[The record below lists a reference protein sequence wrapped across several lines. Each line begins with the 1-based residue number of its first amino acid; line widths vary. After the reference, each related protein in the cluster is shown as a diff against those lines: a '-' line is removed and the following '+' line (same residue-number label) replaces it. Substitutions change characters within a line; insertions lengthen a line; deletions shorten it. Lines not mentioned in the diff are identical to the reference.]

1 MEEKEILFPYKI
13 NDKFIISDLESVTDN
28 YLKENK
34 ISHIIIIDKYLELG
48 DKIDSN
54 NYQIMLLDYESPKKD
69 DNFLLGISR
78 LNLFI
83 SDNISI
89 FITEDKNS
97 PILPTLIS
105 AILIKR
111 KIKLSE
117 IKKIIPESLY
127 KNIYDTYLTKLE
139 EYDKYINDINPEF
152 IFKCGKCR
160 KSLFN
165 DKQLILFHENS
176 AKDTYSHKRK
186 KNNSV
191 NTTECTSYFLNI
203 ERLMNNN
210 KNNNNEE
217 KKDIDFIEQ
226 FQIVMETQNMKLE
239 SCIIKCKK
247 CSLKLGEFFDKGTQ
261 CSCGSWVVP
270 AVQIV
275 KSKVD
280 KVKIINASK

>member
-1 MEEKEILFPYKI
+1 MEDEKVVFPYKI
-13 NDKFIISDLESVTDN
+13 DDKIFFSDAKSVTDN

-34 ISHIIIIDKYLELG
+34 ITHIIIIDKYLDLG
-48 DKIDSN
+48 DKIDSS
-54 NYQIMLLDYESPKKD
+54 NYQIMLLEYDSPKPE

-78 LNLFI
+78 INLFI
-83 SDNISI
+83 SDNTSI
-89 FITEDKNS
+89 FITEDDKS

-105 AILIKR
+105 AIYIKR
-111 KIKLSE
+111 KIKLNE
-117 IKKIIPESLY
+117 IKKIIPEQLY
-127 KNIYDTYLTKLE
+127 NNIFDTYIKQLE

-160 KSLFN
+160 KSLFT

-176 AKDTYSHKRK
+176 AKNFYSHKRH

-203 ERLMNNN
+203 ERLINNIDK
-210 KNNNNEE
+210 KNE
-217 KKDIDFIEQ
+217 IDYLDQ
-226 FQIVMETQNMKLE
+226 FKIVMENQNMKLD
-239 SCIIKCKK
+239 SSIIKCKK
-247 CSLKLGEFFDKGTQ
+247 CSLKLGEFFSKGTQ

-280 KVKIINASK
+280 KVKILNKAK

>member
-13 NDKFIISDLESVTDN
+13 NEKFIISDLESVTDN

-152 IFKCGKCR
+152 NFKCGKCR

-176 AKDTYSHKRK
+176 AKGTYSHKRK

-210 KNNNNEE
+210 KNNNEE

-247 CSLKLGEFFDKGTQ
+247 CSLKLGEFFDKGIQ

>member
-13 NDKFIISDLESVTDN
+13 NDKFIITDFESITDN

-48 DKIDSN
+48 DKIDSK
-54 NYQIMLLDYESPKKD
+54 NYQIMLLDYESPKKE

-89 FITEDKNS
+89 FITEDKKS

-111 KIKLSE
+111 KVKLNE
-117 IKKIIPESLY
+117 IKKLIPETLY
-127 KNIYDTYLTKLE
+127 KNIYDTYLIKLE

-152 IFKCGKCR
+152 VFKCGKCR

-186 KNNSV
+186 KYNSV
-191 NTTECTSYFLNI
+191 NTTECTSFFINI
-203 ERLMNNN
+203 ERLMNN
-210 KNNNNEE
+210 KSNNEE

-226 FQIVMETQNMKLE
+226 FKLVMEEHNMKLD

-247 CSLKLGEFFDKGTQ
+247 CSLKLGEFFEKGTQ

-280 KVKIINASK
+280 KVKVINISK

>member
-111 KIKLSE
+111 KVKLSE

-152 IFKCGKCR
+152 NFKCGKCR

-176 AKDTYSHKRK
+176 AKGTYSHKRK

-210 KNNNNEE
+210 KNSNEE

>member
-69 DNFLLGISR
+69 DNLLLGISR

-111 KIKLSE
+111 KVKLSE

-152 IFKCGKCR
+152 NFKCGKCR

-239 SCIIKCKK
+239 SGIIKCKK

-280 KVKIINASK
+280 KVKIVNASK

>member
-13 NDKFIISDLESVTDN
+13 NDKFIITDFESITDN

-48 DKIDSN
+48 DKIDSK
-54 NYQIMLLDYESPKKD
+54 NYQIMLLDYESPKKE

-89 FITEDKNS
+89 FITEDKKS

-111 KIKLSE
+111 KVKLNE
-117 IKKIIPESLY
+117 IKKLIPETLY
-127 KNIYDTYLTKLE
+127 KNIYDTYLIKLE

-152 IFKCGKCR
+152 VFKCGKCR

-186 KNNSV
+186 KYNSV
-191 NTTECTSYFLNI
+191 NTTECTSFFLNI
-203 ERLMNNN
+203 ERLMNN
-210 KNNNNEE
+210 KSNNEE

-226 FQIVMETQNMKLE
+226 FKLVMEEHNMKLD

-247 CSLKLGEFFDKGTQ
+247 CSLKLGEFFEKGTQ

-280 KVKIINASK
+280 KVKVINISK

>member
-1 MEEKEILFPYKI
+1 MKEKEILFPYKI
-13 NDKFIISDLESVTDN
+13 NEKFIISDLESVTDN

-111 KIKLSE
+111 KVKLSE

-210 KNNNNEE
+210 KNNNEE

>member
-111 KIKLSE
+111 KVKLSE

-160 KSLFN
+160 KNLFN

-210 KNNNNEE
+210 KNSNEE

>member
-13 NDKFIISDLESVTDN
+13 NEKFIISDLESVTDN

-111 KIKLSE
+111 KVKLSE

-210 KNNNNEE
+210 KNNNEE

-280 KVKIINASK
+280 KVKIVNASK

>member
-111 KIKLSE
+111 KVKLSE

-160 KSLFN
+160 KNLFN

-210 KNNNNEE
+210 KNNNEE

>member
-13 NDKFIISDLESVTDN
+13 NEKFIISDLESVTDN

-111 KIKLSE
+111 KVKLSE

-152 IFKCGKCR
+152 NFKCGKCR

-176 AKDTYSHKRK
+176 AKGTYSHKRK

-210 KNNNNEE
+210 KNSNEE

-280 KVKIINASK
+280 KVKIVNASK

>member
-111 KIKLSE
+111 KVKLSE
-117 IKKIIPESLY
+117 TKKIIPESLY

-152 IFKCGKCR
+152 NFKCGKCR

-176 AKDTYSHKRK
+176 AKGTYSHKRK

-210 KNNNNEE
+210 KNSNEE

-226 FQIVMETQNMKLE
+226 FQIVMEKQNMKLE
-239 SCIIKCKK
+239 SGIIKCKK

>member
-1 MEEKEILFPYKI
+1 MEEKEILFPYRI

-152 IFKCGKCR
+152 NFKCGKCR

-210 KNNNNEE
+210 KNSNEE

>member
-111 KIKLSE
+111 KVKLSE

-152 IFKCGKCR
+152 NFKCGKCR

-210 KNNNNEE
+210 KNSNEE

>member
-111 KIKLSE
+111 KVKLSE

-210 KNNNNEE
+210 KNNNEE

-226 FQIVMETQNMKLE
+226 FQIVMEKQNMKLE
-239 SCIIKCKK
+239 SGIIKCKK

>member
-13 NDKFIISDLESVTDN
+13 NEKFIISDLESVTDN

-111 KIKLSE
+111 KVKLSE

-176 AKDTYSHKRK
+176 AKGTYSHKRK

-210 KNNNNEE
+210 KNSNEE

-280 KVKIINASK
+280 KVKIVNASK

>member
-160 KSLFN
+160 KNLFN

-176 AKDTYSHKRK
+176 AKGTYSHKRK

-210 KNNNNEE
+210 KNSNEE

>member
-13 NDKFIISDLESVTDN
+13 NDKFIISDLESITDN

-78 LNLFI
+78 FNLFI

-152 IFKCGKCR
+152 NFKCGKCR

-210 KNNNNEE
+210 KNSNEE

>member
-1 MEEKEILFPYKI
+1 MEEKEILFPYRI

-139 EYDKYINDINPEF
+139 EYDKY
-152 IFKCGKCR
+152 
-160 KSLFN
+160 
-165 DKQLILFHENS
+165 
-176 AKDTYSHKRK
+176 Y
-186 KNNSV
+186 
-191 NTTECTSYFLNI
+191 
-203 ERLMNNN
+203 LMISN
-210 KNNNNEE
+210 
-217 KKDIDFIEQ
+217 
-226 FQIVMETQNMKLE
+226 
-239 SCIIKCKK
+239 
-247 CSLKLGEFFDKGTQ
+247 
-261 CSCGSWVVP
+261 
-270 AVQIV
+270 
-275 KSKVD
+275 
-280 KVKIINASK
+280 

>member
-13 NDKFIISDLESVTDN
+13 NDKFFISDPESITDN

-48 DKIDSN
+48 DKIDTN
-54 NYQIMLLDYESPKKD
+54 NYQIMLLDYESPKPE
-69 DNFLLGISR
+69 DNFLIGISR

-83 SDNISI
+83 SDNISL
-89 FITEDKNS
+89 FITEDKKS

-111 KIKLSE
+111 QNKLNE
-117 IKKIIPESLY
+117 IKKIMPEQLY
-127 KNIYDTYLTKLE
+127 KNIYDTYLNKLQ
-139 EYDKYINDINPEF
+139 EYDKYINNINPEF
-152 IFKCGKCR
+152 VFKCGKCR

-186 KNNSV
+186 KYNSV

-203 ERLMNNN
+203 ERLIDN
-210 KNNNNEE
+210 KNNNEE

-226 FQIVMETQNMKLE
+226 FQLVMETHNMKLE
-239 SCIIKCKK
+239 SSIIKCKK
-247 CSLKLGEFFDKGTQ
+247 CSLKLGEFFAKGTQ

-280 KVKIINASK
+280 KVKIINTSK

>member
-13 NDKFIISDLESVTDN
+13 NDKFIITDFESITDN

-48 DKIDSN
+48 DKIDSK
-54 NYQIMLLDYESPKKD
+54 NYQIMLLDYESPKKE

-89 FITEDKNS
+89 FITEDKKS

-111 KIKLSE
+111 KVKLNE
-117 IKKIIPESLY
+117 IKKLIPETLY
-127 KNIYDTYLTKLE
+127 KNIYDTYLIKLE

-152 IFKCGKCR
+152 VFKCGKCR

-203 ERLMNNN
+203 ERLMNN
-210 KNNNNEE
+210 KSNNEE

-226 FQIVMETQNMKLE
+226 FKLVMEEHNMKLD

-247 CSLKLGEFFDKGTQ
+247 CSLKLGEFFEKGTQ

-280 KVKIINASK
+280 KVKVINISK

>member
-1 MEEKEILFPYKI
+1 MEEKEIPYPYKI
-13 NDKFIISDLESVTDN
+13 NDKFIISDLGSITDN

-89 FITEDKNS
+89 FITEDKKS
-97 PILPTLIS
+97 PILPALIS

-127 KNIYDTYLTKLE
+127 KNIYDTYLIKLE

-152 IFKCGKCR
+152 NFKCSKCR

-176 AKDTYSHKRK
+176 AKYTYSHKRK
-186 KNNSV
+186 KYNSV

-203 ERLMNNN
+203 ERLNN
-210 KNNNNEE
+210 KKNNNEE

-226 FQIVMETQNMKLE
+226 FQIVMESQNMKLE

-280 KVKIINASK
+280 KIKLINSSK

>member
-13 NDKFIISDLESVTDN
+13 NDKFIITDFESITDN

-48 DKIDSN
+48 DKIDTN
-54 NYQIMLLDYESPKKD
+54 NYQIMLLDYESPKPE
-69 DNFLLGISR
+69 DNFLIGISR

-83 SDNISI
+83 SDNISL
-89 FITEDKNS
+89 FITEDKKS

-111 KIKLSE
+111 QNKLNE
-117 IKKIIPESLY
+117 IKKIIPEQLY
-127 KNIYDTYLTKLE
+127 KNIYDTYLNKLQ
-139 EYDKYINDINPEF
+139 EYDKYINNINPEF
-152 IFKCGKCR
+152 VFKCGKCR

-186 KNNSV
+186 KYNSV

-203 ERLMNNN
+203 ERLIDN
-210 KNNNNEE
+210 KNNNEE

-226 FQIVMETQNMKLE
+226 FQTVMESQNMKLE

-280 KVKIINASK
+280 KVKIINTSK

>member
-152 IFKCGKCR
+152 NFKCGKCR
-160 KSLFN
+160 KNLFN

-176 AKDTYSHKRK
+176 AKGTYSHKRK

-210 KNNNNEE
+210 KNNNEE

>member
-111 KIKLSE
+111 KVKLSE

-160 KSLFN
+160 KNLFN

-176 AKDTYSHKRK
+176 AKGTYSHKRK

-210 KNNNNEE
+210 KNSNEE

>member
-13 NDKFIISDLESVTDN
+13 NEKFIISDLESVTDN

-111 KIKLSE
+111 KVKLSE

-152 IFKCGKCR
+152 NFKCGKCR

-210 KNNNNEE
+210 KNNNEE

-239 SCIIKCKK
+239 SGIIKCKK

-280 KVKIINASK
+280 KVKIVNASK

>member
-139 EYDKYINDINPEF
+139 EYDKYINDINPEYN
-152 IFKCGKCR
+152 FKCGKCR

-176 AKDTYSHKRK
+176 AKGTYSHKRK

-210 KNNNNEE
+210 KNNNEE

>member
-13 NDKFIISDLESVTDN
+13 NEKFIISDLESVTDN

-111 KIKLSE
+111 KVKLSE

-152 IFKCGKCR
+152 NFKCGKCR

-165 DKQLILFHENS
+165 DKQLILFHENL
-176 AKDTYSHKRK
+176 AKGTYSHKRK

-210 KNNNNEE
+210 KNNNEE

>member
-111 KIKLSE
+111 KVKLSE

-210 KNNNNEE
+210 KNSNEE